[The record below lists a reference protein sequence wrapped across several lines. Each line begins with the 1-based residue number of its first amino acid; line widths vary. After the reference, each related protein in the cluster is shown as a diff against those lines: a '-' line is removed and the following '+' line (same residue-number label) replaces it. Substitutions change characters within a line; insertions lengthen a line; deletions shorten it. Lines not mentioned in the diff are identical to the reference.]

1 MIRGFNY
8 AFVGNSQE
16 SKQNELKDAYGGY
29 GMNSEIRL
37 QEKLYGEEDAKKL
50 NIVDVKSRFDN
61 SMKEIPVE
69 SYALTLASASSAT

>member
-1 MIRGFNY
+1 
-8 AFVGNSQE
+8 
-16 SKQNELKDAYGGY
+16 
-29 GMNSEIRL
+29 MNSEIRL

-50 NIVDVKSRFDN
+50 NIADVKSRFDN